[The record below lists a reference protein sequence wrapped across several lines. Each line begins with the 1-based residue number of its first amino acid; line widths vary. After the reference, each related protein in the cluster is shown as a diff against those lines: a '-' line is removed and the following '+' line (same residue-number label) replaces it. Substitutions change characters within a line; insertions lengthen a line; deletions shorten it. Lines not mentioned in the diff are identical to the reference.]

1 MLVSVGFHY
10 GFSRLI
16 GRNYHRKQ
24 FFILWAT
31 LILGMLFVFKYAGWL
46 CRA

>member
-1 MLVSVGFHY
+1 MLVSVGFNY
-10 GFSRLI
+10 GFGRLI

-31 LILGMLFVFKYAGWL
+31 LILGMLFVFKYAG
-46 CRA
+46 